1 MNHAENILVI
11 KHGAL
16 GDIVIATAGFA
27 AIRAAHPHAHITC
40 LTTKAYANLIAQS
53 PYFNEIWVDSKPKLL
68 ERAARNRLRDM
79 LRSKPWAWVYD
90 LQTSKRST
98 LYPWLLRRPWPRISN
113 VSRFASHGYTDPA
126 RHGKHALENLRLQ
139 LAIAGITIGMP
150 DVGWLKDEVASLQS
164 PVSSQKDN
172 SLHTS
177 EKTKLSQS
185 SSLATGDWRLET
197 PFALLVPGGAAHRPE
212 KRWPAE
218 QYASLA
224 QELASR
230 GIRPVLIGTHA
241 EGEAL
246 ESIAARVPAAINLCG
261 KTSIAQLATLARHA
275 TLAVGNDTGPIH
287 LIAASNC
294 PSTVLFSFA
303 SDPKRSAPVGNAVTI
318 LREKDL
324 ATLSVDRVL
333 TSCNLPSP

>member
-1 MNHAENILVI
+1 MTIEHILVI

-27 AIRAAHPHAHITC
+27 AIRTAHPHAHITC
-40 LTTKAYANLIAQS
+40 LTTKAYADLMAQS
-53 PYFNEIWVDSKPKLL
+53 PYFNEIWVDSKPKLR
-68 ERAARNRLRDM
+68 ERAARKRLRDM

-98 LYPWLLRRPWPRISN
+98 LYPWLLARPWPRISN
-113 VSRFASHGYTDPA
+113 VGRFASHGYTDPA
-126 RHGKHALENLRLQ
+126 RHGKHALDNLRLQ

-150 DVGWLKDEVASLQS
+150 DVGWLNADIDAIMAMIGTHRKVPQGEQLNDC
-164 PVSSQKDN
+164 
-172 SLHTS
+172 
-177 EKTKLSQS
+177 
-185 SSLATGDWRLET
+185 
-197 PFALLVPGGAAHRPE
+197 ALLVPGGAAHRPE

-230 GIRPVLIGTHA
+230 GIRPVLIGTNA
-241 EGEAL
+241 EKEAL
-246 ESIAARVPAAINLCG
+246 DSIAARVPAAINLCG

-275 TLAVGNDTGPIH
+275 RLAVGNDTGPMHI
-287 LIAASNC
+287 IAASNC

-303 SDPKRSAPVGNAVTI
+303 SDPKRSAPVGNTVTI

-333 TSCNLPSP
+333 TSLTLAA